1 MGREAWIE
9 MEWDI
14 GGGVVVAGVRV
25 EVVGVVEGFGVAI
38 LALGRGAWVWLVLCC
53 ARVGLVGCGRGL
65 LDDEW

>member
-1 MGREAWIE
+1 MGREAWME
-9 MEWDI
+9 MECDI

-38 LALGRGAWVWLVLCC
+38 LAM
-53 ARVGLVGCGRGL
+53 ARVGVVGAALRWRCAGGRWER